1 MALRHLLLAAA
12 AAALVS
18 AQGPSATAAG
28 CTAKSFAI
36 PSWLIQ
42 DVKYTGADVSFSIAN
57 RATNYTATLA
67 CQGKTAG
74 WNACVVQGGLVD
86 EPLAASVMVG
96 EASTAFFVN
105 QTWTCGDRE
114 KK

>member
-1 MALRHLLLAAA
+1 MAVRHLLLAAA
-12 AAALVS
+12 AAALAS
-18 AQGPSATAAG
+18 AQGPGATSSG

-42 DVKYTGADVSFSIAN
+42 DVKYAGADVSFSIAN

-74 WNACVVQGGLVD
+74 WNACVVQGGAAN
-86 EPLAASVMVG
+86 EPLEASVLVG
-96 EASTAFFVN
+96 EKSTAFSVK
-105 QTWTCGDRE
+105 QTWSCNDRE
-114 KK
+114 KA